1 MGICQSTQKSGT
13 KQQQHQR
20 AIAEHPLEEESEA
33 HDIKKNNLIVSE
45 NESERICEKK
55 NDLTVF
61 DSGVEIDDDDKDE
74 DNKMADKPISTSNE
88 SKPVSMDSDMKEK
101 EIEISTK
108 SKLAISS
115 GYLLANM
122 ITDFFCCNENKCDCM
137 DDDDEYK
144 NVIKT
149 ILDNILIQ
157 GGACRDLALIQP
169 INDLDIV
176 VNTRELNKIHL
187 QHLKK
192 YHSTKQNQGRNHC
205 CILWK

>member
-1 MGICQSTQKSGT
+1 MSETKKRKQIVYAIGGALLIGAVGYWLYQSSENQEKT
-13 KQQQHQR
+13 KQ
-20 AIAEHPLEEESEA
+20 ATYNDTEEIIDDPIIDKTISNDHYESKAFEP
-33 HDIKKNNLIVSE
+33 
-45 NESERICEKK
+45 
-55 NDLTVF
+55 
-61 DSGVEIDDDDKDE
+61 VEIDDDDKDN
-74 DNKMADKPISTSNE
+74 DNKMKDI
-88 SKPVSMDSDMKEK
+88 KEK